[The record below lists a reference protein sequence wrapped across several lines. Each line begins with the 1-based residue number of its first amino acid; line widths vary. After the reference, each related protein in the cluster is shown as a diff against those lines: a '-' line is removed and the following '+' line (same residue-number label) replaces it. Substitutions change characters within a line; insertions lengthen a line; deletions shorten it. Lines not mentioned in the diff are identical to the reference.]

1 MAAETVAAGSVA
13 GSVEATLLIET
24 VVLTSKASVTAG
36 TVVAAG
42 TVKRTVETAG
52 PIEAAAGTV
61 LVVAAGTVAED
72 ATVYTTVTKTVSME
86 ASVTGTVDGRPARS
100 RFVHEARLHFRVP
113 LLVVGSDE
121 AVAAVVLV
129 AVRVAF
135 RDSCFAAQCW
145 LLSSGLLVPSLTYL
159 VAALVAVVRIALH
172 ELSFV
177 ARCRLLSSWLLVP
190 SLLYLVPDALRHF
203 RVPLLV
209 VGSDKAAAAA
219 LGAAFRVLFFGVR
232 CCRLSSWLHVQPLPT
247 VFCWGFWLSLQ
258 LAFSWGSVCGEPC
271 RCCHFLLTDCVGA

>member
-1 MAAETVAAGSVA
+1 M
-13 GSVEATLLIET
+13 VEATLLVGT
-24 VVLTSKASVTAG
+24 VVLSTNALGTAG
-36 TVVAAG
+36 TVAAAG
-42 TVKRTVETAG
+42 MVEGTVEAAG
-52 PIEAAAGTV
+52 PIENAGTV
-61 LVVAAGTVAED
+61 LVVAAGTVAEGD
-72 ATVYTTVTKTVSME
+72 ATVYTTVTETVSME
-86 ASVTGTVDGRPARS
+86 ALVTGMVDGRPACS

-113 LLVVGSDE
+113 LLLVGSDE
-121 AVAAVVLV
+121 AVAAVVLVAVCVAFRDSCVAAQCWLLSSGLLVPSLTYLVAALV

-145 LLSSGLLVPSLTYL
+145 LLSSGLLVPSL
-159 VAALVAVVRIALH
+159 
-172 ELSFV
+172 
-177 ARCRLLSSWLLVP
+177 
-190 SLLYLVPDALRHF
+190 LYLVPDALRHF

-209 VGSDKAAAAA
+209 VGSDKAAAA